1 MLRASR
7 RTGGTG
13 LATKPP
19 RSTRAPDGNDGH
31 KPGFGSLIGPV
42 QPVKG
47 RQRVP
52 LSGPAPPP
60 RARFAQLDNEADDQ
74 AVLRE
79 SLATAPGDVELER
92 GDELSFRRPHVP
104 FKVLRDLKRGKYT
117 IQDNLDLHGLTAREA
132 RLMLQEF
139 MADALR
145 HDRRC
150 VRIVH
155 GKGLRSGSRG
165 PALKQKLNQWLP
177 LWQEVLAFTS
187 APARDGGTGALYVL
201 LAR

>member
-1 MLRASR
+1 M
-7 RTGGTG
+7 
-13 LATKPP
+13 ATKPP

-47 RQRVP
+47 RRRVP

-60 RARFAQLDNEADDQ
+60 RARFAQADDQ

-92 GDELSFRRPHVP
+92 GDELSFRRSHVP

-165 PALKQKLNQWLP
+165 PVLKQKLNQWLP